1 MPFPGLRLPIIS
13 KKEKQI
19 DRELDRFLRIALIS
33 VLYLPLRNTPYFMK
47 WSALPEPVLLQ
58 RAFLFGIT
66 GILLGTVSLLNTQLR
81 LLDAPMGP
89 LNGVSLLLQFFGIGL
104 AIIVL
109 RRPKVAV
116 EFKEKSQLMILI
128 LAVALLF
135 FIFSL

>member
-1 MPFPGLRLPIIS
+1 M
-13 KKEKQI
+13 
-19 DRELDRFLRIALIS
+19 
-33 VLYLPLRNTPYFMK
+33 
-47 WSALPEPVLLQ
+47 
-58 RAFLFGIT
+58 
-66 GILLGTVSLLNTQLR
+66 QLR

-89 LNGVSLLLQFFGIGL
+89 LNGVSLLLQFFAIGL

-116 EFKEKSQLMILI
+116 EYKEKSQLMILI

>member
-1 MPFPGLRLPIIS
+1 
-13 KKEKQI
+13 
-19 DRELDRFLRIALIS
+19 
-33 VLYLPLRNTPYFMK
+33 MK
-47 WSALPEPVLLQ
+47 WSSLPEPVLLQ
-58 RAFLFGIT
+58 RSFLFGIT
-66 GILLGTVSLLNTQLR
+66 GILLGTLSLLNTKLQ

-89 LNGVSLLLQFFGIGL
+89 LNGVSLLLQFFGLGL
-104 AIIVL
+104 TVIVL

>member
-1 MPFPGLRLPIIS
+1 
-13 KKEKQI
+13 
-19 DRELDRFLRIALIS
+19 
-33 VLYLPLRNTPYFMK
+33 MK
-47 WSALPEPVLLQ
+47 WSSLPEPVLLQ
-58 RAFLFGIT
+58 RSFHFGIT
-66 GILLGTVSLLNTQLR
+66 GILLGTLSLLNTKLQ

-89 LNGVSLLLQFFGIGL
+89 LNGVSLLLQFFGLGL
-104 AIIVL
+104 AVIVL

>member
-1 MPFPGLRLPIIS
+1 MRSLEWKLPIIS

-19 DRELDRFLRIALIS
+19 ARELDRFLSIALIS

-66 GILLGTVSLLNTQLR
+66 GILLGTVSILNTRLQ

-89 LNGVSLLLQFFGIGL
+89 LNGVSLLLQFFGLGL
-104 AIIVL
+104 AVIVL

>member
-1 MPFPGLRLPIIS
+1 
-13 KKEKQI
+13 
-19 DRELDRFLRIALIS
+19 
-33 VLYLPLRNTPYFMK
+33 MK
-47 WSALPEPVLLQ
+47 WSSLPEPVLLQ

-89 LNGVSLLLQFFGIGL
+89 LNGVSLLLQFFGLGL
-104 AIIVL
+104 AVIVL
-109 RRPKVAV
+109 RLPKVAV

-128 LAVALLF
+128 LSVALLF

>member
-1 MPFPGLRLPIIS
+1 MHFLEWRLPIIS

-19 DRELDRFLRIALIS
+19 ARELDRFLPIALIS
-33 VLYLPLRNTPYFMK
+33 VLYLPLRITPYLMK
-47 WSALPEPVLLQ
+47 WSTLPEPVLLQ

-128 LAVALLF
+128 LSVALLF

>member
-1 MPFPGLRLPIIS
+1 
-13 KKEKQI
+13 
-19 DRELDRFLRIALIS
+19 
-33 VLYLPLRNTPYFMK
+33 
-47 WSALPEPVLLQ
+47 
-58 RAFLFGIT
+58 
-66 GILLGTVSLLNTQLR
+66 
-81 LLDAPMGP
+81 MGP

>member
-1 MPFPGLRLPIIS
+1 MRFLGLRLAVTS

-19 DRELDRFLRIALIS
+19 ARELDRFLSIALIS
-33 VLYLPLRNTPYFMK
+33 VLYLPLRNSPYFMK

>member
-1 MPFPGLRLPIIS
+1 LAVTS

-19 DRELDRFLRIALIS
+19 ARELDRFLSIALIS
-33 VLYLPLRNTPYFMK
+33 VLYLPLRNSPYFMK

>member
-1 MPFPGLRLPIIS
+1 MPFLGLRLPIIS

-19 DRELDRFLRIALIS
+19 AKEIDSIPWILLLS
-33 VLYLPLRNTPYFMK
+33 VLSLPLRITPYLMK

>member
-1 MPFPGLRLPIIS
+1 M
-13 KKEKQI
+13 
-19 DRELDRFLRIALIS
+19 
-33 VLYLPLRNTPYFMK
+33 N
-47 WSALPEPVLLQ
+47 WSSLPEPTLLQ

-89 LNGVSLLLQFFGIGL
+89 LNGVSLLLQFFGLGL
-104 AIIVL
+104 AVMVL
-109 RRPKVAV
+109 SKKKLAV
-116 EFKEKSQLMILI
+116 EFKEKAQLMILI